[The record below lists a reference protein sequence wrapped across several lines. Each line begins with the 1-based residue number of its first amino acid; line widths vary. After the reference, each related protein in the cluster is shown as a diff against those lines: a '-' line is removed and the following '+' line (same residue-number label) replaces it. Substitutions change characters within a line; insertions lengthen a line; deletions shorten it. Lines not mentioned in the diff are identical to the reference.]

1 MAPKKPTMLQRQRAL
16 RNQQQQ
22 NKQQASKQIPPKG
35 QTSANSR
42 QARGQ
47 RASTAKAQ
55 AANQQRVIARGM
67 EGFVRRGQAM
77 DKLDK
82 AAKGTQGSGTRTA
95 GAGGGIVKRQSSAV
109 STRQSG
115 KPTTIGGRVQQSTGG
130 GASSNRVQPV
140 RVRDL
145 GTTKPQQVT
154 GGGTRALPPGRNG
167 GALTRVTNAAS
178 SAARNLPK
186 AGRALTGLKGGV
198 LGAAL
203 SLGGS
208 AAIDAGI
215 GAYKQAIRKERGQRA
230 AESGQSG
237 RYVPGSQQSRGG
249 MGGVGNISPS
259 EGPRNN
265 PNFGKPAAK
274 APTRPSQSRPSQS
287 TPSRSTASGSGSQR
301 STASRPSPTSTPRT
315 AGTATTVSRPEQTRP
330 AEKQPSMGREV
341 FDRSGKG
348 TLGPNYGID
357 QFGDKNGIDMER
369 RRAFLDAKDSQEGRK
384 AINKLME
391 ERRKKQRQGDSTSK

>member
-16 RNQQQQ
+16 RKQQQQ
-22 NKQQASKQIPPKG
+22 TKQQSSKQLPPKG

-47 RASTAKAQ
+47 RTSTAKAQ

-115 KPTTIGGRVQQSTGG
+115 KPTTTGGRVQQSTGG

-301 STASRPSPTSTPRT
+301 SATPQATKPAMPGQKWSDFNPGRGTSKSNNPLLDRDSGGMKLRDRMKQREASAQGEKAKNLSSNFGQDSGYQPQTKVDGSKYADKKPDIK
-315 AGTATTVSRPEQTRP
+315 TVNEY
-330 AEKQPSMGREV
+330 
-341 FDRSGKG
+341 D
-348 TLGPNYGID
+348 
-357 QFGDKNGIDMER
+357 
-369 RRAFLDAKDSQEGRK
+369 
-384 AINKLME
+384 
-391 ERRKKQRQGDSTSK
+391 RRKRRYYS